1 MNWHMTGYENSLY
14 HCIVIQIIFLELEQ
28 PRIVGCVGGILRSA
42 EDMTKITPVGKEYIQ
57 RENYEHPLWSK
68 PLGIGLIPNSSHGA
82 VELVRMAVHPDF
94 RGKEKIFSVVKDE
107 DLIDC
112 GQNKQLS
119 ISQVLISTIA
129 KWAIERNCK
138 HIVLTTGRSMFKAV
152 AAYKRL
158 GFSGYELP
166 ENIAFS
172 AQVSCLLE
180 INSP

>member
-1 MNWHMTGYENSLY
+1 M
-14 HCIVIQIIFLELEQ
+14 EQ

-57 RENYEHPLWSK
+57 REYYEHPLWSK

-94 RGKEKIFSVVKDE
+94 RGKEKVFSVFKDK
-107 DLIDC
+107 DQIDS
-112 GQNKQLS
+112 GQNKQRS
-119 ISQVLISTIA
+119 ISQVLIFTIA
-129 KWAIERNCK
+129 KWAIERKCK
-138 HIVLTTGRSMFKAV
+138 YVVLTTGRSMFKAV
-152 AAYKRL
+152 TAYKSL

-166 ENIAFS
+166 ENVAYS
-172 AQVSCLLE
+172 AKVSCLLE